1 MTNTST
7 LINRF
12 SRIFITALLF
22 FPLTLFCQEV
32 PSADKKDGW
41 AIQVGAGYLY
51 SGNVG
56 VLAERQILLK
66 NSFRVSPFAS
76 TGFAEGGESA
86 QLKKYYWYGNSAG
99 VNMEYGNKHRMVFG
113 PAFVLQNLIGNAVD
127 AKKTLLTSYSLIL
140 GYKGTADFGL
150 IWQVYIGNIYSQDDD
165 PFSINLDY
173 SHRSQVGL
181 GLGYKF

>member
-56 VLAERQILLK
+56 ILAERQILLK

-99 VNMEYGNKHRMVFG
+99 EHGIRKQTPGGFRASICPSKPHR
-113 PAFVLQNLIGNAVD
+113 
-127 AKKTLLTSYSLIL
+127 K
-140 GYKGTADFGL
+140 
-150 IWQVYIGNIYSQDDD
+150 
-165 PFSINLDY
+165 
-173 SHRSQVGL
+173 RC
-181 GLGYKF
+181 